1 MSFKRLYELIKD
13 TDLEPWL
20 ETMPQQIERAMHD
33 DVNGK
38 FPQWKDTLKQL
49 PVINGAK
56 IDLEQASVTAAAKT
70 LLSVDEIAELEAK
83 LKGLMPWRKGP
94 YLLHG
99 VEINTEWKS
108 DLKWDRLKFAIKP
121 LQGRTI
127 LDVGC
132 GNGYHGWR
140 MLGDGAE
147 LVIGIDPSALF
158 VMQFQAVKH
167 FLGEKNLFV
176 LPLGIEDV
184 PENLQAFD
192 TVFSMG
198 VFYHR
203 KSPIDHLYQLRECL
217 KPGGELVLE
226 TLVIPGDE
234 NQVLMPGDRY
244 AQMRNVWFLPSSQA
258 MKKWLKRCG
267 FKNIKL
273 VDETYTTVEEQRST
287 DWMQFHSLED
297 FLDPDD
303 NTKTLEG
310 YPAPLRA
317 IFTADAP

>member
-1 MSFKRLYELIKD
+1 MSFKYLYELIQN

-20 ETMPQQIERAMHD
+20 ETMPQQIERAMD
-33 DVNGK
+33 DNVNGK
-38 FPQWKDTLKQL
+38 FPLWKDTLNQL
-49 PVINGAK
+49 PVINGAQ
-56 IDLEQASVTAAAKT
+56 IDLESASVTAT
-70 LLSVDEIAELEAK
+70 SSELLSVDEMAELERK
-83 LKGLMPWRKGP
+83 LKALMPWRKGP

-108 DLKWDRLKFAIKP
+108 DIKWDRLKAAIKP

-203 KSPIDHLYQLRECL
+203 KSPIDHLYQLRQCL

-234 NQVLMPGDRY
+234 NQLLMPGDRY

-258 MKKWLKRCG
+258 MQKWLKRCG

-273 VDETYTTVEEQRST
+273 VDETYTTVDEQRST
-287 DWMQFHSLED
+287 DWMQFHSLDD
-297 FLDPDD
+297 FLDSDD
-303 NTKTLEG
+303 KTKTLEG

>member
-1 MSFKRLYELIKD
+1 MSFKHLYELIKG

-20 ETMPQQIERAMHD
+20 KTMPQQIERAMHD

-38 FPQWKDTLKQL
+38 FPLWKDTLKQL
-49 PVINGAK
+49 PVIK
-56 IDLEQASVTAAAKT
+56 SVQTDLESASVTVTAAQALT
-70 LLSVDEIAELEAK
+70 VDDISELERK
-83 LKGLMPWRKGP
+83 LKNLIPWRKGP

-108 DLKWDRLKFAIKP
+108 DLKWDRLKAAIKP
-121 LQGRTI
+121 LHGKTV

-140 MLGDGAE
+140 MLGAGAE

-167 FLGEKNLFV
+167 FLGEKNIFV
-176 LPLGIEDV
+176 IPLGIEDV

-203 KSPIDHLYQLRECL
+203 KSPIDHLYQLRQCL

-234 NQVLMPGDRY
+234 NQLLMPDDRY

-273 VDETYTTVEEQRST
+273 VNETYTTVDEQRST
-287 DWMQFHSLED
+287 DWMQFHSLTD

-303 NTKTLEG
+303 KTKTLEG